1 MKLNK
6 IYLRPL
12 RQDDVNERY
21 LSWLRNPRVNAYL
34 EVDGNDLN
42 FEIVKNYILEG
53 PRKGKYF
60 MYAICLKENNL
71 HIGNVKV
78 GPINKKHKISDLPV
92 IIGDPKFWGKGL
104 ACEAIKLGNQIAFKD
119 HKIRKLH
126 GQIYR
131 NNFGSIKAYCRAG
144 WIIEGVI
151 RGRYLVGN
159 EPMDQ
164 ILVSCNN
171 PLFFP
176 KVSENYNI
184 LELENLNKFRK
195 ELFI

>member
-1 MKLNK
+1 MEKNLTKNFDNK
-6 IYLRPL
+6 
-12 RQDDVNERY
+12 N
-21 LSWLRNPRVNAYL
+21 
-34 EVDGNDLN
+34 
-42 FEIVKNYILEG
+42 
-53 PRKGKYF
+53 
-60 MYAICLKENNL
+60 
-71 HIGNVKV
+71 
-78 GPINKKHKISDLPV
+78 ISS
-92 IIGDPKFWGKGL
+92 
-104 ACEAIKLGNQIAFKD
+104 E
-119 HKIRKLH
+119 
-126 GQIYR
+126 

-151 RGRYLVGN
+151 RGRYLVDN

-195 ELFI
+195 ELFT